1 MIKPIGERSSEPPD
15 DAPQGDWAEFL
26 NLDAADAVHVIP
38 THQDLAIQTAAP
50 GIPAV
55 PPPTAT
61 PRGTHRVAKL
71 ILTILVVGLLAV
83 AVVTTIQF
91 LT

>member
-1 MIKPIGERSSEPPD
+1 MTKPMGERSSEPPD
-15 DAPQGDWAEFL
+15 DAPQGDWAEL
-26 NLDAADAVHVIP
+26 WKLDAAEAVHVIP
-38 THQDLAIQTAAP
+38 THQDLAIQTAP
-50 GIPAV
+50 DIPAV
-55 PPPTAT
+55 PPSTAT
-61 PRGTHRVAKL
+61 PRGTRRVAKR